1 MKSKIKFFVKIIVY
15 IFRFKLTNFDPTEK
29 FFFRI
34 LSTVLLTQ
42 DPTLDEFLTRLNFL
56 KFPFAKIVNS
66 IVMKIVTWIVTKI
79 ASKIRTKIV
88 T

>member
-15 IFRFKLTNFDPTEK
+15 IFRFKLTNFDPAEK
-29 FFFRI
+29 SFFRI
-34 LSTVLLTQ
+34 LSTALLPQ

-56 KFPFAKIVNS
+56 KFPFAKIMNS
-66 IVMKIVTWIVTKI
+66 IVMEIVTKI